1 MGGLTEHTY
10 VQWFPGHMTKT
21 KRHLEKLFSQVD
33 AVAEIVDARIPLS
46 SRNPDLDKML
56 AGKPRIIL
64 LNKSDM
70 ADAQATAEWKKYF
83 EDIGYSALAIS
94 CKDNSGIKSFLSTA
108 KTVLADKIAAYISK
122 GMVGRS
128 IKIMVVGIPNVGK
141 STFINRMAGNSKI
154 KTEDRPGVTRTEQ
167 WISLNNGID
176 LLDTPGVLW
185 PKFDDKRVG
194 EMLAF
199 TGAVK
204 DTVVD
209 IEYLAVRLLEV
220 LLEKYPEEVKKRYDI
235 DIEYESFVFEV
246 LERIALKRG
255 YVVKGGEANT
265 ERAAIMLLDE
275 FRGGKLGRITLE
287 RVGNK

>member
-56 AGKPRIIL
+56 TGKPRIIL

-70 ADAQATAEWKKYF
+70 ADKTATEEWQKFF
-83 EDIGYSALAIS
+83 EDKGYTALAIS
-94 CKDNSGIKSFLSTA
+94 CKDNSGIKNFLSA
-108 KTVLADKIAAYISK
+108 VKTVLSEKIASYQNK
-122 GMVGRS
+122 GMIGRS
-128 IKIMVVGIPNVGK
+128 VKIMVVGIPNVGK
-141 STFINRMAGNSKI
+141 STFINRMAGNGKI

-204 DTVVD
+204 DTVID
-209 IEYLAVRLLEV
+209 IEYLAVRFLEV
-220 LLEKYPEEVKKRYDI
+220 LIEKYPKEVEERYGVSV
-235 DIEYESFVFEV
+235 EYDQFVFEV
-246 LERIALKRG
+246 LERIAKKRG
-255 YVVKGGEANT
+255 YFIKGGEPNT

-287 RVGNK
+287 RVKK

>member
-21 KRHLEKLFSQVD
+21 KRHLEKLFSQID

-56 AGKPRIIL
+56 TGKPRIIL

-70 ADAQATAEWKKYF
+70 ADKTATEEWKKYF
-83 EDIGYSALAIS
+83 EDKGYTALAIS
-94 CKDNSGIKSFLSTA
+94 CKDNSGIKNFLSA
-108 KTVLADKIAAYISK
+108 VKTVLSEKIASYQNK

-128 IKIMVVGIPNVGK
+128 VKIMVVGIPNVGK
-141 STFINRMAGNSKI
+141 STFINRMAGNGKI

-204 DTVVD
+204 DTVID

-220 LLEKYPEEVKKRYDI
+220 LIEKYPREIENRYGVS
-235 DIEYESFVFEV
+235 IEYDQFVFEV
-246 LERIALKRG
+246 LERIAKKRG
-255 YVVKGGEANT
+255 YFIKGGEANT
-265 ERAAIMLLDE
+265 ERTAIMLLDE
-275 FRGGKLGRITLE
+275 FRGGKLGNITLE
-287 RVGNK
+287 RVKK